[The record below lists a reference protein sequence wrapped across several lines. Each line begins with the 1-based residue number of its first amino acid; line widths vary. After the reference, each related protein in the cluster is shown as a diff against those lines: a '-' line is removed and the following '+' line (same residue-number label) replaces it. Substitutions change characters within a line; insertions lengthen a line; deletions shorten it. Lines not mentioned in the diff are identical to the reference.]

1 MINAIITYIFIGVV
15 FNFLFD
21 LAINQLEAEEQR
33 FTMVERIVTTILWP
47 IALIVFL
54 FNFFKTFTG
63 K

>member
-1 MINAIITYIFIGVV
+1 MINGILMYIFIGVV

-21 LAINQLEAEEQR
+21 LLVNWLGAEEHR
-33 FTMVERIVTTILWP
+33 FTMRERISTAIIWP

-54 FNFFKTFTG
+54 YNFLKTTTE

>member
-1 MINAIITYIFIGVV
+1 MINSIITYIFIGVV

-21 LAINQLEAEEQR
+21 LAVNRLEAEEQR
-33 FTMVERIVTTILWP
+33 FTMVERIATTILWP
-47 IALIVFL
+47 IALAVFL